1 MAKNSKKITLSSERQ
16 KEIEKSYVN
25 TTQGRFIFIMMF
37 VNTVIML
44 IGLLFAL
51 YVLVSGYQSIEVNE
65 NVSKLADKFLIFGG
79 LITLICLFY
88 YIKYS
93 NSYKP
98 EKKSNTEPKSTKKK
112 SATESKGIKKKSTKK
127 ATKK

>member
-16 KEIEKSYVN
+16 KEIEKSYVS

-37 VNTVIML
+37 INTVIML

-65 NVSKLADKFLIFGG
+65 NVSKLADKFLVFGG

-88 YIKYS
+88 YIRYS

-112 SATESKGIKKKSTKK
+112 STTESKGIKKKSTKK

>member
-16 KEIEKSYVN
+16 KEIEKSYVS

-65 NVSKLADKFLIFGG
+65 NVNKLADKFLVFGG
-79 LITLICLFY
+79 LITLFCLFY
-88 YIKYS
+88 YIRYS

-112 SATESKGIKKKSTKK
+112 STTESKGIKKKSTKK

>member
-16 KEIEKSYVN
+16 KEIEKSYVS

-65 NVSKLADKFLIFGG
+65 NVSKLADKFLVFGG

-88 YIKYS
+88 YIRYS

-112 SATESKGIKKKSTKK
+112 STKK